1 MEEREPIIKKAV
13 LGGRQLTVVY
23 TETYP
28 EGEQD
33 ITVKSEIPAH
43 KDCTDAFK
51 KLVPHFILL
60 TEMKESDRVG
70 HLAARAGIEN
80 IPAEDEFKNAEVSGI
95 KLGKNESDVPTV
107 TLTGERYLRT
117 GGSVVFCSPA
127 QELESSGGEF
137 EYPYVNELNLAVQ
150 AVVYEVKAYLF
161 HHKYAI
167 TQTEIHFESVPEPPI
182 EAGRM
187 IDTDTGKVTPIRIA
201 KRRPKAAGKSVA
213 PSGADGLTASPLV
226 VGREDGS
233 TDCLADGS
241 AASPLSSA
249 SDLLSGTVAASNP
262 KTKSRL
268 VAGKADG
275 STLRG
280 ATPRG
285 ATSRAAATPV
295 PAAVPAPAPVPAS
308 VPASAQK
315 PKRGRR
321 PKYEISATLPT
332 C

>member
-1 MEEREPIIKKAV
+1 MEERESIIKKAV

-80 IPAEDEFKNAEVSGI
+80 IPAEDEFKNAAVSGI

-167 TQTEIHFESVPEPPI
+167 TQTEINFESVPEPPI

-187 IDTDTGKVTPIRIA
+187 IDTDTGKVTPIRVA
-201 KRRPKAAGKSVA
+201 KRRPKAAGKTAA
-213 PSGADGLTASPLV
+213 PSGT
-226 VGREDGS
+226 DGS
-233 TDCLADGS
+233 E
-241 AASPLSSA
+241 ASPLSSA
-249 SDLLSGTVAASNP
+249 SDHLSGTVAASNP

-268 VAGKADG
+268 VAGKEDG

-280 ATPRG
+280 STPRSS
-285 ATSRAAATPV
+285 TSRAAATPV
-295 PAAVPAPAPVPAS
+295 PAAVPAPAPVPAN